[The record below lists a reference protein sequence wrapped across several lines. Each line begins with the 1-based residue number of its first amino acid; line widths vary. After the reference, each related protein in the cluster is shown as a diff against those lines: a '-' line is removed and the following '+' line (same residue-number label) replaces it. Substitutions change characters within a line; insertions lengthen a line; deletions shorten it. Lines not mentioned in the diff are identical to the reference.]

1 MNPLKGVLLWI
12 ISFSIA
18 GTVFSQSKII
28 VGFARDEHSFEPV
41 PFASVRFRLSG
52 NGALAD
58 SSGKFWLYLPAQ
70 NDTLE
75 ITSVGYRDFI
85 LPVDVSTVIG
95 DTLRF
100 TANLIPGKITTAV
113 TIKVKVNRAL
123 ILWKR
128 IVARKPLNDRYR
140 FNNFSY
146 QLYNKLELDLKN
158 INKDKLA
165 QMKVLKPFSFIF
177 DNVDTADGASYLPA
191 YLTEAISTYYY
202 QKDPVKRREVFS
214 AVNTVGVQNESISRL
229 LGGMDQVVN
238 FYNNYIPVFDK
249 LFISP
254 IADNAD
260 DYYNYKIAD
269 TQHLAGKRII
279 HLLFSPKRKG
289 TNTFEGDCWVHD
301 TTYAIQKMNL
311 RLGASANIN
320 YVQRLSLIQE
330 YQLINDSTW
339 FLSKD
344 KFVVDVNPVGKR
356 SIAFIGRKTTTYQNI
371 VLNDSSVLKELEK
384 NKKKEEVILPPEAN
398 YKNKDYWAD
407 ARPEDLTETEKKI
420 YKTIDTLLS
429 LPAFQRYTRMINF
442 IGTGYLPVG
451 KFLIGPWQNWIFTNS
466 VEGTRL
472 RFDLGTNSKWQKY
485 TILHG
490 YLAYG
495 FGDKKWK
502 GEIDGMH
509 LFKKHPRMYIYGEY
523 RNDFDYGQQYVGEI
537 SQDNLFAVAIRKE
550 NVPIK
555 FIRLEQAKIEFFKEW
570 HFGLSLMPVVQQRE
584 YTPVKNLPPKIFFEN
599 GNGEAL
605 NTFEASI
612 RFRFAY
618 LEKFLENT
626 FYRTSLGSPYPIVEL
641 KYTKGIPGVMGSS
654 YEYSKISGS
663 VHNRKK
669 IPPLG
674 SIYYNVF
681 GGQTFGTLPYLFLD
695 VAPGNEI
702 YYYYPYV
709 FNLMNRFEYIHDR
722 YAGLS
727 FEHNIGNGLFRFI
740 PLTRKLKFRQFWT
753 VKTLWGQLSEKNY
766 LLNAASGLN
775 FQFLNGKTYMELGT
789 GVDNIFKVLR
799 FDLIWRPFPLAHSN
813 VNPQRFGIFGSFRFS
828 F

>member
-398 YKNKDYWAD
+398 NKNKDYWAD

-495 FGDKKWK
+495 FGDQKWK